1 MMKKSS
7 TIRALE
13 NKARKNDINALFQLA
28 QYYEEGK
35 DVEKDLEQAE
45 VYFSR
50 VLTLFQTQSLQISSV
65 KLADFR
71 GFENILIDFTNKD
84 NSNLTVIIGN
94 NGAGK
99 TSLLDAI
106 KKSLSWII
114 KNMLNQPGSGTGELI
129 EKLDINNSSEAGYAS
144 IVSKYTIVS
153 GFSCTLLLST
163 AKRNDKNI
171 RKGSYQ
177 EIKLLAEIYKL
188 ANFRDTQ
195 FNFHIMAYYSIE
207 RADEISKKDTQ
218 PFDEISGEN
227 SWGKFDGYDKALNGA
242 ADFKLFFRWFKYL
255 EDCSNATVAK
265 QNQKILTEIAKLQ
278 AELEGDLIKEMQRQ
292 ARLDSK
298 ANDFL
303 ISFKQKKQEELIR
316 LQEQITPSPTN
327 KIIESVIQ
335 VISKFLPEFK
345 NLRIQ
350 YPSLDMMIDKNGIP
364 LNIRQLSQG
373 EKSLLAL
380 VADIARRLVL
390 LNPSLDDPLQGNG
403 IVLIDEI
410 DLHLHPKWQQSVIPN
425 LLKTFPNIQFIV
437 TTHSPQVL
445 STVNSKCIRRL
456 KQNEEQKII
465 VDIPDIQ
472 SQGVASTDVMAT
484 QMDIDPV
491 PDIEEA
497 KMLSQYKAMIQENM
511 HIKNGKK
518 LRKQLNEHFGV
529 NHPEIL
535 ECDRLIR
542 LMNMKAKLSGNT
554 RSMD

>member
-7 TIRALE
+7 TIRGWE
-13 NKARKNDINALFQLA
+13 NKARKDDINALFQLA
-28 QYYEEGK
+28 QYYKEGK
-35 DVEKDLEQAE
+35 DVEKDLEQAD
-45 VYFSR
+45 VYFAR
-50 VLTLFQTQSLQISSV
+50 VLTLFKAQSLQISSL

-71 GFENILIDFTNKD
+71 GFESISIDFTNKD

-106 KKSLSWII
+106 KKSLSWITKSI
-114 KNMLNQPGSGTGELI
+114 LNQRDSGTGELI
-129 EKLDINNSSEAGYAS
+129 EKSDINNSSDAGYAS

-177 EIKLLAEIYKL
+177 EIKQLAEIYKL

-195 FNFHIMAYYSIE
+195 FNFPIMAYYSIE
-207 RADEISKKDTQ
+207 RANEITKKDTQ
-218 PFDEISGEN
+218 PFDEISEEN

-242 ADFKLFFRWFKYL
+242 ADFELFFRWFKYL

-316 LQEQITPSPTN
+316 LQEQITPGPTN

-335 VISKFLPEFK
+335 VISKFMPEFK

-350 YPSLDMMIDKNGIP
+350 RHPLAMLIDKNGIS

-373 EKSLLAL
+373 EQSLLAL
-380 VADIARRLVL
+380 VADITRRLVL
-390 LNPSLDDPLQGNG
+390 LNPSDDPLQGNG

-410 DLHLHPKWQQSVIPN
+410 DLHLHPKWQQTVIPN

-484 QMDIDPV
+484 QMYIDPV
-491 PDIEEA
+491 PDIKEA

-511 HIKNGKK
+511 HMKNGTK

-542 LMNMKAKLSGNT
+542 LMAMKSKLSKNT
-554 RSMD
+554 NFMD

>member
-1 MMKKSS
+1 VLGGMMKKSS

-13 NKARKNDINALFQLA
+13 NKARKNDMNALFQLA

-35 DVEKDLEQAE
+35 DVDKDLEQAE
-45 VYFSR
+45 AYFTR
-50 VLTLFQTQSLQISSV
+50 VLTLFQTQSLQISSL

-71 GFENILIDFTNKD
+71 GFESIFIDFTNKD

-99 TSLLDAI
+99 TAI
-106 KKSLSWII
+106 LEAVKKSLSWII
-114 KNMLNQPGSGTGELI
+114 KNILNQRDSGTGELI
-129 EKLDINNSSEAGYAS
+129 DELDINNNSVAEYAS
-144 IVSKYTIVS
+144 IVTKYSVVS
-153 GFSCTLLLST
+153 GDDYRLELSK
-163 AKRNDKNI
+163 AKKNI
-171 RKGSYQ
+171 KSTRKGYYQ

-188 ANFRDTQ
+188 ANVRDNQ
-195 FNFHIMAYYSIE
+195 LNFPIMGYYSIE

-218 PFDEISGEN
+218 PFDEVSEQN
-227 SWGKFDGYDKALNGA
+227 SWDKFDGYDKALNGA

-255 EDCSNATVAK
+255 EDCSNAAVAK
-265 QNQKILTEIAKLQ
+265 QNQKILTEITKLQ

-303 ISFKQKKQEELIR
+303 ISFKQKKQEELSR
-316 LQEQITPSPTN
+316 LQKQITPSPTN
-327 KIIESVIQ
+327 KIIESVIR
-335 VISKFLPEFK
+335 VISEFMPEFK

-350 YPSLDMMIDKNGIP
+350 RQPLAMLIDKNGIS

-410 DLHLHPKWQQSVIPN
+410 DLHLHPKWQQSVIPS
-425 LLKTFPNIQFIV
+425 LQKTFPNIQFII

-465 VDIPDIQ
+465 VDIPEVQ
-472 SQGVASTDVMAT
+472 SQGFASTDVMAM
-484 QMDIDPV
+484 QMDTDPI
-491 PDIEEA
+491 PDIKEA
-497 KMLSQYKAMIQENM
+497 KMLSQYKAMIQEDL
-511 HIKNGKK
+511 HIINGK
-518 LRKQLNEHFGV
+518 NYV
-529 NHPEIL
+529 NNSMNIL
-535 ECDRLIR
+535 VLIT
-542 LMNMKAKLSGNT
+542 LKF
-554 RSMD
+554 

>member
-195 FNFHIMAYYSIE
+195 FNFPIMAYYSIE

-227 SWGKFDGYDKALNGA
+227 SWGKFDGYDKALNGS

-316 LQEQITPSPTN
+316 LQEQIPPGPTH

-335 VISKFLPEFK
+335 VISKFMPEFK
-345 NLRIQ
+345 SLRIQ
-350 YPSLDMMIDKNGIP
+350 RHPLAMLIDKNGIS

-373 EKSLLAL
+373 EQSLLAL
-380 VADIARRLVL
+380 VADITRRLVL